1 MPVLGLHCFMM
12 EIRKPDGAADLASLL
27 SRDPRVAWAQPVQAF
42 HAMTATTG
50 DDPLYPLQPVAR
62 AWHLTELHHAALGRG
77 VRVAVVDSGI
87 DSGHPDLAGQIER
100 RENFVDGKPYEAE
113 MHGTAIAGIIA
124 ARAGNG
130 LGIVGVAP
138 GARLLA
144 LRACWQQAAGDTAC
158 DSFSLAKALQAAIV
172 QGADV
177 INLSLAGPDDRL
189 LRALLD
195 RALQHGIT
203 LVGAVDAR
211 LAGGGFPAS
220 HPGVLAVAEAVPENE
235 PAARILLAPGRDVPS
250 TLPGARWGFVS
261 GASFAAAEVSGLV
274 ALIVELRPG
283 LGPQRVREALR
294 AGRADAIGAV
304 DACAVLARFGP
315 ACSCS
320 CIASRAGADALR

>member
-1 MPVLGLHCFMM
+1 
-12 EIRKPDGAADLASLL
+12 
-27 SRDPRVAWAQPVQAF
+27 
-42 HAMTATTG
+42 
-50 DDPLYPLQPVAR
+50 
-62 AWHLTELHHAALGRG
+62 
-77 VRVAVVDSGI
+77 
-87 DSGHPDLAGQIER
+87 
-100 RENFVDGKPYEAE
+100 
-113 MHGTAIAGIIA
+113 
-124 ARAGNG
+124 
-130 LGIVGVAP
+130 
-138 GARLLA
+138 
-144 LRACWQQAAGDTAC
+144 
-158 DSFSLAKALQAAIV
+158 V